1 MYEPRAGSHG
11 ARAIEHLQQAGADAE
26 LTSAELAAAL
36 GLDEALLC
44 PSLTT
49 IRKHGLVV
57 AERQG
62 GRGLVWSL
70 PQPEEEAEP
79 AAFSAALWTDGELV
93 IYGAQANEGGKLHAF
108 SRPGRRG
115 PAADH
120 AGRVA
125 GDWIK
130 MRANLR
136 RHPKVVRVASAL
148 NADRLRVVGGL
159 HAVWCLF
166 DEHSED
172 GHLSGYT
179 PSAVDDEIGWPA
191 SPRP

>member
-93 IYGAQANEGGKLHAF
+93 IYGAQAN
-108 SRPGRRG
+108 GR
-115 PAADH
+115 
-120 AGRVA
+120 
-125 GDWIK
+125 
-130 MRANLR
+130 
-136 RHPKVVRVASAL
+136 
-148 NADRLRVVGGL
+148 
-159 HAVWCLF
+159 
-166 DEHSED
+166 
-172 GHLSGYT
+172 
-179 PSAVDDEIGWPA
+179 
-191 SPRP
+191 